1 MYKLKYKIDNHFIFY
16 MDQEK
21 QTKTIIDFLNKGNIP
36 CKNLTDLDGMLI
48 PRELFFNPDIYKQ
61 LKEQIPELKTI
72 FSSSY
77 LTSLQTSAEQI
88 QKWPLLN
95 LIRQVLRS
103 SNFKLTPKRLS
114 DGYTADG
121 KKKYKRVFII
131 ERMKV
136 I

>member
-1 MYKLKYKIDNHFIFY
+1 
-16 MDQEK
+16 MDPEK

-36 CKNLTDLDGMLI
+36 CKILNDLDGMII

-77 LTSLQTSAEQI
+77 LTSLQTSAEEV

-131 ERMKV
+131 EKMKV